1 MGLEFPDA
9 RRTGKREQDKSK
21 KTMSNTATPNGEI
34 RLNNVRLSYPNLF
47 TPKAGQDGGE
57 PKYSAALILDKRS
70 GAAQIE
76 SIKKIRDA
84 IADDFW
90 KGKRPAGVKFCLR
103 DGMEKEDVE
112 GYGPDVMFFNASSQ
126 RQPVLVH
133 QDPRKPVTKEEAHVL
148 YPGCY
153 VNVVVR
159 FWCQDNKFGKRIN
172 AELKAVQFCR
182 SGDPLG
188 GGTPVDPT
196 KAFDTVEDTPAG
208 DSGDA
213 AWD

>member
-1 MGLEFPDA
+1 
-9 RRTGKREQDKSK
+9 
-21 KTMSNTATPNGEI
+21 MSNTATPNGEI

-47 TPKAGQDGGE
+47 TPKAGQDWGGE

-112 GYGPDVMFFNASSQ
+112 GYGHDVMFFNASSQ

-133 QDPRKPVTKEEAHVL
+133 QDPRNPITKEQAHVL